1 MWSNHPAEVE
11 RLRGMDPAALLSS
24 HSQQP
29 LSAALL
35 SSHSQLSSCC
45 GQGLVVSYCHQL
57 LSSCCCGHGLVVSY
71 YHHVALHHL
80 KPSTKP
86 LGQSVLLS
94 RFRPASTEWGGNKSL
109 GWSLTLTDV
118 GQKLLFRRIR
128 VAFEKADASVDE
140 ASDRRKCRLKKT
152 I

>member
-11 RLRGMDPAALLSS
+11 RLRGMDPALLSS

-29 LSAALL
+29 LSAIILL
-35 SSHSQLSSCC
+35 WS
-45 GQGLVVSYCHQL
+45 GVYCHQL

-128 VAFEKADASVDE
+128 VAFAKEDASVDE